1 VFCPHCGLGQPKEH
15 RFCARCGTRLPAELL
30 SDRSP
35 KVSRWFWSF
44 PASPGDPENAA
55 LRVTRYLQE
64 YEIETADGSVR
75 VPNHHV
81 RFSVWVDDRVTCALS
96 ISDQEAAELAAF
108 LEAHVPNGDEEAAQP
123 NSV

>member
-1 VFCPHCGLGQPKEH
+1 
-15 RFCARCGTRLPAELL
+15 
-30 SDRSP
+30 
-35 KVSRWFWSF
+35 
-44 PASPGDPENAA
+44 
-55 LRVTRYLQE
+55 VT
-64 YEIETADGSVR
+64 
-75 VPNHHV
+75 NHHV